1 MCCHPRSHKEL
12 DMTEQLNNN
21 NIISYLLYIFWPL
34 RVRTSL
40 LLFYTSISTSLTG
53 RASLMA
59 QLVKNPLAIR
69 ETWVQSLGWEDPLEK
84 GKANHSTILAWR
96 IPWTTI
102 HGVTKNRTGLSN
114 FHFLYRK
121 ITLSLGFPMIR
132 TTSLS
137 SVHQD
142 DIFQGIKNMWS
153 Q

>member
-1 MCCHPRSHKEL
+1 MCCSSWGRKEL
-12 DMTEQLNNN
+12 DVTEQLNNN
-21 NIISYLLYIFWPL
+21 SIINYLLYIFWPF

-53 RASLMA
+53 RAFLVA
-59 QLVKNPLAIR
+59 QLVKNPPVIQD
-69 ETWVQSLGWEDPLEK
+69 TWVQSLGWEDPMEK
-84 GKANHSTILAWR
+84 GKANQSSILAWR
-96 IPWTTI
+96 IPWTTV

-121 ITLSLGFPMIR
+121 IMLSLGFSVIR
-132 TTSLS
+132 TTFLS

-142 DIFQGIKNMWS
+142 DIYQETKNMWS